1 MLPFRVASNQA
12 AHHVRPSQAAD
23 MSQSL
28 KIALI
33 STDYPPLRT
42 SAAVQLRDLA
52 RQFKIIGHD
61 PVVIVPALT
70 SNEPWTVEGLD
81 DVDVLRVAAP
91 PTRAASHFRRALAEM
106 WLPLAML
113 RNLRKSP
120 LQSTKWD
127 LIVWYSP
134 PIFFGP
140 LILALRRASG
150 ARTYLILRDIFP
162 EWAVDLGIIKKG
174 PVYFLFKAVAAFQYA
189 VADSIGVQT
198 ESNLAY
204 LPHWTRSGRRR
215 IEVLHNW
222 LATTANVG
230 CSIQLTR
237 TSLAGR
243 TIFVYIGNMG
253 VAQGL
258 EIFMEL
264 IETLSHR
271 GDIGF
276 VFVGRGTEFSKLEAE
291 RASRSLNNA
300 LFFDEIDPSEIP
312 GLLEQCQVGMVA
324 LHPDHKTHNIP
335 GKFVSYVQ
343 YGLPVLARVN
353 AGTDLEKLIEEQ
365 GVGKVYS
372 GSSVSE
378 LKSLAEQLADN
389 ESLRRSMSE
398 RGRKLGAQMFSPDA
412 AARQIIAAYLEQSL
426 RTPDLE
432 GNRAG
437 VQVRPNH

>member
-1 MLPFRVASNQA
+1 
-12 AHHVRPSQAAD
+12 
-23 MSQSL
+23 MSHSL

-52 RQFKIIGHD
+52 QQFKAIGHH

-70 SNEPWTVEGLD
+70 SSEPWTLERLD
-81 DVDVLRVAAP
+81 DVDVVRVAAP
-91 PTRAASHFRRALAEM
+91 PTRAATHFRRALAEM

-120 LQSTKWD
+120 LRSTNWD

-140 LILALRRASG
+140 LISALRRASG

-162 EWAVDLGIIKKG
+162 EWAVDLGIIKRG

-189 VADSIGVQT
+189 VADGIGVQT

-204 LPHWTRSGRRR
+204 LPRWTRSARRR

-222 LATTANVG
+222 LTTTANVG
-230 CSIQLTR
+230 CSIQLAR

-264 IETLSHR
+264 IQSLGHR

-276 VFVGRGTEFSKLEAE
+276 VFVGRGSEFSKLEAE
-291 RASRSLNNA
+291 RASRSLNNV

-353 AGTDLEKLIEEQ
+353 AGTDLEKLIEEK

-372 GSSVSE
+372 GNSDTE
-378 LKSLAEQLADN
+378 LKRLAEELADN
-389 ESLRRSMSE
+389 HDLRRSMSE
-398 RGRKLGAQMFSPDA
+398 RGRELGAGMFSPDA
-412 AARQIIAAYLEQSL
+412 AARQIVAAHGEQNL
-426 RTPDLE
+426 RTPDIE
-432 GNRAG
+432 DTRAG
-437 VQVRPNH
+437 HQFGPNY

>member
-1 MLPFRVASNQA
+1 
-12 AHHVRPSQAAD
+12 
-23 MSQSL
+23 
-28 KIALI
+28 
-33 STDYPPLRT
+33 
-42 SAAVQLRDLA
+42 
-52 RQFKIIGHD
+52 
-61 PVVIVPALT
+61 VVIIPLT
-70 SNEPWTVEGLD
+70 STEPWTLERLD
-81 DVDVLRVAAP
+81 GVDVVRVAAP
-91 PTRAASHFRRALAEM
+91 PTRAATHFRRALAEM
-106 WLPLAML
+106 WLPLSML

-120 LQSTKWD
+120 FWSTDWD

-140 LILALRRASG
+140 LILSLRRLSG

-162 EWAVDLGIIKKG
+162 EWAVDLGIIKRG
-174 PVYFLFKAVAAFQYA
+174 PVYFMFKAVAAFQYA
-189 VADSIGVQT
+189 VADGIGVQT

-204 LPHWTRSGRRR
+204 LPSWTRSARRR

-230 CSIQLTR
+230 CSIQLVR

-264 IETLSHR
+264 IQSLSHR

-276 VFVGRGTEFSKLEAE
+276 VFVGRGSEFSKLEAE
-291 RASRSLNNA
+291 RASRSLNNV

-353 AGTDLEKLIEEQ
+353 AGTDLEKLIEEK

-378 LKSLAEQLADN
+378 LKRLAEELTDN

-398 RGRKLGAQMFSPDA
+398 RGRELGARMFSPDA
-412 AARQIIAAYLEQSL
+412 AARQIVASHGKQNL
-426 RTPDLE
+426 RTPDVE
-432 GNRAG
+432 DSRASQQFG
-437 VQVRPNH
+437 PNH